1 MGFFGKKDKVVDL
14 RGNYKIPERTVKV
27 SEKKNSNSDMS
38 AFGFG
43 NSARDLAC
51 SAPSSPPRNRSS
63 SENSNDEYVTWN
75 SDKGGLNSDDG
86 EKKTKLAKRLLDMTD
101 KLEDLSN
108 QIYHL
113 KQRIDIIE
121 KKLKISYD

>member
-14 RGNYKIPERTVKV
+14 RGNYKIPERAVKV
-27 SEKKNSNSDMS
+27 SVKNNSNSDMS

-43 NSARDLAC
+43 D
-51 SAPSSPPRNRSS
+51 SS
-63 SENSNDEYVTWN
+63 SGNSNDEYVTWN
-75 SDKGGLNSDDG
+75 PDKGGLNNDDSD
-86 EKKTKLAKRLLDMTD
+86 KKTKLAKRLLDMTD

>member
-1 MGFFGKKDKVVDL
+1 MGLFKKKDKVVDL
-14 RGNYKIPERTVKV
+14 RGNYMIPERVAKV
-27 SEKKNSNSDMS
+27 SERKNSNSDMS

-43 NSARDLAC
+43 NS
-51 SAPSSPPRNRSS
+51 SSGNSS
-63 SENSNDEYVTWN
+63 DEYVTWN
-75 SDKGGLNSDDG
+75 SDKGGLNSDEGD
-86 EKKTKLAKRLLDMTD
+86 KKTKLAKRLLDMTD

-113 KQRIDIIE
+113 KQRLDIIE

>member
-14 RGNYKIPERTVKV
+14 RGNYKIPESKPARVVVKKD
-27 SEKKNSNSDMS
+27 SSDMS

-43 NSARDLAC
+43 NSSVD
-51 SAPSSPPRNRSS
+51 SKSS
-63 SENSNDEYVTWN
+63 NSNYVNLSEDN
-75 SDKGGLNSDDG
+75 SD
-86 EKKTKLAKRLLDMTD
+86 KKTKLTKRLLDITD

-113 KQRIDIIE
+113 KQRIEIIE
-121 KKLKISYD
+121 KKMKISYD